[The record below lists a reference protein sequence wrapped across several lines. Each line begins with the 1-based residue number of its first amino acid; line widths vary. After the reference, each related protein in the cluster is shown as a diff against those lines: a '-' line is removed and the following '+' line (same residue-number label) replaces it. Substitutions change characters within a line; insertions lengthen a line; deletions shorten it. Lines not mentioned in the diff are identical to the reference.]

1 MAYDPLMCWEW
12 EGGAVLADDEPDF
25 EVGGVTN
32 EWRLDSARGE
42 ERPAALPG
50 REENQDPRGDVGENH
65 GRHGCAGEAGTDC
78 SRTADAGPGG

>member
-12 EGGAVLADDEPDF
+12 EGGAVLADD
-25 EVGGVTN
+25 

-65 GRHGCAGEAGTDC
+65 GRHGSAGEAGTDC